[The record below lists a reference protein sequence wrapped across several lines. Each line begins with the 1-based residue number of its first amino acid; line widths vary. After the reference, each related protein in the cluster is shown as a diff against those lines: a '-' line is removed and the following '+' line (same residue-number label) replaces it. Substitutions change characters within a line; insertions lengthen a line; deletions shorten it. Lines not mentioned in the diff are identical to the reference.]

1 MARRKSVR
9 TLGIIGVCI
18 AAAAILAI
26 VIHILNQK
34 PSAEDTGED
43 KAQTIDFEHLVVD
56 AYFENLSFRED
67 GHEFTYS
74 YRIPKINVTGNE
86 AARMSYAIDDD
97 LKHYL
102 MDAESL
108 SESGADNTGQPDCTS
123 INYEWYLEDQTLL
136 SLITTRTMHDKSDD
150 RDHYRVYSYRLDSA
164 REASSS
170 TVISSRGYSYREYS
184 DKVKEALMS
193 AYLDKFGKKIE
204 KIIARK
210 DAVRA
215 MAYTI
220 SDKNVAAA
228 SPFYDS
234 QGNFCIVANLIKSDG
249 SKTGD
254 YRINLES
261 FKSNKLIADFREDV
275 DKQAASLNKEFAD
288 ELAHLEAEVG
298 NQKLGEEEST
308 ETAAAQPEPEPQTS
322 EEPVQEEQPQPA
334 QTQETQ
340 AEPAPAQQ
348 EQQEQQP
355 AQTQTPAAQET
366 PAQTPQEEPQ
376 QEIPKE
382 DRPISLSA
390 NDALIAAEYAWNH
403 FPHDKADQEGFYY
416 ETYIYIQPTED
427 NPYYTVMLCV
437 TNYNGSTTIVSEAQ
451 VDART
456 GEVETKD
463 Y

>member
-26 VIHILNQK
+26 VIHILNQR
-34 PSAEDTGED
+34 PSAEDAGED
-43 KAQTIDFEHLVVD
+43 KAQAIDFEHLVVD

-108 SESGADNTGQPDCTS
+108 SESGADNTGQPDCSS
-123 INYEWYLEDQTLL
+123 INYEWYLQDQTLL
-136 SLITTRTMHDKSDD
+136 TLITSRTMHGEKED
-150 RDHYRVYSYRLDSA
+150 RDHYKVYSYRLDSA
-164 REASSS
+164 REASSA
-170 TVISSRGYSYREYS
+170 TVISSRGYSYKEYS
-184 DKVKEALMS
+184 EKVKEALMS
-193 AYLDKFGKKIE
+193 AYLDRFGKKIE

-210 DAVRA
+210 DAVKA
-215 MAYTI
+215 MAYTV

-234 QGNFCIVANLIKSDG
+234 QGSFCIVGNLIRSDG
-249 SKTGD
+249 SRTGD
-254 YRINLES
+254 CRINLES
-261 FKSNKLIADFREDV
+261 FKSNKLIDEFREEV
-275 DKQAASLNKEFAD
+275 DKAAASLNKEFAD

-298 NQKLGEEEST
+298 NQKVTQEEAAET
-308 ETAAAQPEPEPQTS
+308 ENAQQAPEPQAQTP
-322 EEPVQEEQPQPA
+322 EEPVQEEQ
-334 QTQETQ
+334 
-340 AEPAPAQQ
+340 AQQ
-348 EQQEQQP
+348 VQTPEPQARQEQQP
-355 AQTQTPAAQET
+355 AQTQTPPAQET
-366 PAQTPQEEPQ
+366 PVQETPVQTPQEEPQ
-376 QEIPKE
+376 QQEIPAE
-382 DRPISLSA
+382 DKPISLSA

-403 FPHDKADQEGFYY
+403 FPGDRAEQEGFYY

-427 NPYYTVMLCV
+427 NPFYTVMLCV
-437 TNYNGSTTIVSEAQ
+437 TNYNGSTTIVSQAE

>member
-34 PSAEDTGED
+34 PSGEETGED
-43 KAQTIDFEHLVVD
+43 AAQTIDFEHVVVD

-123 INYEWYLEDQTLL
+123 INYEWYLQDQTLL
-136 SLITTRTMHDKSDD
+136 TLITTRTMHGKNEN

-164 REASSS
+164 REASSA
-170 TVISSRGYSYREYS
+170 TVIGSRGYSYREYS

-193 AYLDKFGKKIE
+193 AYLDKFGKRIE
-204 KIIARK
+204 KILARK

-234 QGNFCIVANLIKSDG
+234 EGNFCVVANLVKSDG
-249 SKTGD
+249 NKTGD
-254 YRINLES
+254 MRINLEA
-261 FKSNKLIADFREDV
+261 FKSSKLIADYKEDV
-275 DKQAASLNKEFAD
+275 DKEAAALNKEFAD
-288 ELAHLEAEVG
+288 ELAALEAAVG
-298 NQKLGEEEST
+298 NQKLGEEE
-308 ETAAAQPEPEPQTS
+308 EEEAPAEVAQAEPQAP
-322 EEPVQEEQPQPA
+322 EEPVQEEQVQTTEPQGEPV
-334 QTQETQ
+334 QEPQ
-340 AEPAPAQQ
+340 DQQ
-348 EQQEQQP
+348 GS
-355 AQTQTPAAQET
+355 QTQTEPAQE
-366 PAQTPQEEPQ
+366 PSPVQTPQEEPQ
-376 QEIPKE
+376 QTEIPKE

-403 FPHDKADQEGFYY
+403 FPHDKADREGFYY
-416 ETYIYIQPTED
+416 ETYIYVQPTED
-427 NPYYTVMLCV
+427 NPFYTVMLCV
-437 TNYNGSTTIVSEAQ
+437 TNYADSTTIVSQAL

-463 Y
+463 YQ